1 MTRNELNK
9 FQIHFC
15 EAKQLN
21 VQTFAQT
28 PNTQH
33 ATDQCVCKYW
43 PTKPA
48 QTHARTKQEELQN
61 AKTLY
66 HRRSGR
72 IKNGRINEGIR
83 EGIPRIRK

>member
-1 MTRNELNK
+1 MTRIDLNK
-9 FQIHFC
+9 FPIHFAWLTMC
-15 EAKQLN
+15 K
-21 VQTFAQT
+21 TFAQT

-48 QTHARTKQEELQN
+48 QTHAGTKQEELQN

>member
-21 VQTFAQT
+21 MQTFAQT

-33 ATDQCVCKYW
+33 ATDDLNIYQDQCVCKYW
-43 PTKPA
+43 LTKLA
-48 QTHARTKQEELQN
+48 QIHA
-61 AKTLY
+61 
-66 HRRSGR
+66 
-72 IKNGRINEGIR
+72 
-83 EGIPRIRK
+83 

>member
-1 MTRNELNK
+1 MTRNDLNK

-15 EAKQLN
+15 EAEQLN

-43 PTKPA
+43 PTKPVQA
-48 QTHARTKQEELQN
+48 HAGTKQEELQN
-61 AKTLY
+61 EKTLN

-72 IKNGRINEGIR
+72 IK
-83 EGIPRIRK
+83 KWKDK